1 MLLKH
6 LLYIFPQLCLLRQ
19 MDRLLDK
26 HSDAFNI
33 FIEQFSTGMTA
44 KGNGSTVGE
53 TSLCY

>member
-1 MLLKH
+1 MLLTH

-33 FIEQFSTGMTA
+33 FIEQFSTAMIA
-44 KGNGSTVGE
+44 KGNGPTAGE
-53 TSLCY
+53 TS

>member
-1 MLLKH
+1 MLLMY

-33 FIEQFSTGMTA
+33 FIEQFSTAMIA
-44 KGNGSTVGE
+44 KGNGPTAGE
-53 TSLCY
+53 TS